1 MWWSCVVLWG
11 VAKGNYLVSFTAWNW
26 GYKPHAFVL
35 YNWVSVQTG
44 KHQLYL
50 YQSLWLSIYLGLSSL
65 MDLCFV
71 CWENVGKDR
80 KSVPGCYVVLWFL
93 LFLGSLTWGKAWVL
107 LSVVVWG
114 HRLIVGLSMFHFIF
128 FLYLCVI
135 YMATLY
141 VYISTYIATKRRSVE
156 LKF

>member
-1 MWWSCVVLWG
+1 
-11 VAKGNYLVSFTAWNW
+11 
-26 GYKPHAFVL
+26 
-35 YNWVSVQTG
+35 
-44 KHQLYL
+44 
-50 YQSLWLSIYLGLSSL
+50 

-80 KSVPGCYVVLWFL
+80 KSMPGCYVVLWFL

-156 LKF
+156 LKFWDMCNCKTDKQWWIGNLAIFLVYNRTILNELRHCKFSFFPFLSFFLWLCCRCCNEMT